1 MFVSV
6 VIPAYNEEKY
16 IGRCL
21 EALQVQTYPREQTE
35 IIVVD
40 NNCTDHTA
48 AIARSFGAEVVFEPC
63 KGIGAARQRGALAA
77 RGKVIASTD
86 ADTIV
91 PPNWLERIAH
101 RFQADPGLGGL
112 YGPVRHIDGGEMAKI
127 YMLTVMPAL
136 MHLTDRINKP
146 CFSGNNFAVRRD
158 RLMQVGGYNTKL
170 LTGEDVDISIRMS
183 KVTRLEFDPTFV
195 AYTSARRAQEG
206 VPRIL
211 GRTVASGLRVILR
224 GESPLPPP
232 DIR

>member
-1 MFVSV
+1 MLISV

-21 EALQVQTYPREQTE
+21 EALRAQTYPSEQTE

-40 NNCTDHTA
+40 NNSTDHTA
-48 AIARSFGAEVVFEPC
+48 AIARRFGATVVFEPC
-63 KGIGAARQRGALAA
+63 KGIGAARQQGALAA
-77 RGKVIASTD
+77 RGEVIASTD

-101 RFQADPGLGGL
+101 RFQVDPGLGGL
-112 YGPVRHIDGGEMAKI
+112 YGPVRHIDGGEIGKI
-127 YMLTVMPAL
+127 FMLTVMPAL
-136 MHLTDRINKP
+136 MRLTDRMNKP

-183 KVTRLEFDPTFV
+183 KVTRLEYDPTFV
-195 AYTSARRAQEG
+195 AYTSSRRAQEG

-224 GESPLPPP
+224 GESPLAPP